1 MTRIRSLAGGLLLLG
16 LVCLVGCQDRRGDL
30 GAVTQEEFPV
40 YAEGQKSPALS
51 GWLEEPKAKPAQ
63 AAEVKP
69 TQPTQVA
76 MAPAPAAETVAVE
89 PAKTAE
95 AAKPAETEKPPAGE
109 IQGPAAPATPPAP
122 TPPAPP
128 AAETPEQRAERLLQ
142 EAKRFDS
149 VTDQARLAEAEAEF
163 QAGVKL
169 FNSCDYV
176 EAKRHFE
183 NAARL
188 NPANPQVQD
197 YLHKTRALLGVR
209 LDMFSAKLASL
220 EQAERVK
227 IQEQVV
233 VLVAALEEGRQ
244 DEERGSEVAIE
255 VADSGKQAILASQ
268 LDSLRQAQTRY
279 RRVKEILNWMP
290 PQVDLPNER
299 RVVEEALGRVQ
310 KKIVDKEDEISF
322 LRRQESAKLAEQQ
335 KMRDTELF
343 KQRINKLLE
352 EVTALYDRGE
362 YTASEKL
369 AKRILTLDPLNG
381 SADGWV
387 KKARTAQHASEKLA
401 IKEAYQEA
409 LTTTWESGEES
420 HIPYGDLLVYPA
432 NWDEVS
438 KRTERAVI
446 GKARGEEQWK
456 LDIRKK
462 LQRRVSFEF
471 VDTPLQEAVSFLR
484 SLTNVT
490 MIIDPK
496 VLEGGAPTIN
506 LRVTDMTLELALG
519 WILKLAELDFALKD
533 KAIFISK
540 KTSLVEDVELRI
552 YDVSDMTLIIQDM
565 PGPELQLQTLD
576 PSQDQQAGGGG
587 VANPFQAAAAAPTVT
602 AANIADMIRLHVRP
616 ESWDPTQGTSI
627 EERSGKLVVM
637 QRPEVHALIDQLLSN
652 FRATQ
657 KIMVNIEARF
667 LQLNQA
673 NLEEIGVEWSG
684 LEPSYGAGTPGRSG
698 DFGDLSS
705 IMTGTRIPGQGPGT
719 SPVPGFVSTPNNNT
733 TSSVVG
739 AIMTHNVNTAGGI
752 GGDAVIA
759 NNDIRNGGLGATIT
773 MLNNPQYQAMIKAL
787 AAREN
792 VTILLTPRLTVYN
805 TQRAHM
811 FVAEQASYIA
821 DYDISGDAYD
831 PVIRNVLSGV
841 VLDVRPTV
849 SSDRRYVTLEMRP
862 TVTEVTIGTPQ
873 FITALSFYQTGGFVV
888 GYWVNLPIY
897 FPRVDIRRVRTTVT
911 VPDGGILYLGGLYKN
926 IKFRSETGVPFLSDL
941 PVVGRVFRW
950 TNTEKGRSN
959 LAILVS
965 PRIILFNEEEA
976 KL

>member
-16 LVCLVGCQDRRGDL
+16 MMSLVGCQDRKGDL
-30 GAVTQEEFPV
+30 GAVTQEEFPG
-40 YAEGQKSPALS
+40 YAEGQKSPALA
-51 GWLEEPKAKPAQ
+51 GWLEEPKAKLAET
-63 AAEVKP
+63 AEVKP
-69 TQPTQVA
+69 TQVA
-76 MAPAPAAETVAVE
+76 MVPAPAAEAVPVE
-89 PAKTAE
+89 PAQPAKPAETAE
-95 AAKPAETEKPPAGE
+95 AAKPAETVNVEKAPAGE
-109 IQGPAAPATPPAP
+109 TQGPPAPATPPGP

-128 AAETPEQRAERLLQ
+128 VAETPEQRAERLLQ
-142 EAKRFDS
+142 DAKRFES
-149 VTDQARLAEAEAEF
+149 VGDQARLTEAEAEF
-163 QAGVKL
+163 QAGLKL
-169 FNSCDYV
+169 FNSCDFA

-188 NPANPQVQD
+188 NPAHPQVQD
-197 YLHKTRALLGVR
+197 NLRKVRALLGVR

-233 VLVAALEEGRQ
+233 VLVSALEEGRQ
-244 DEERGSEVAIE
+244 YEEKGSEVAIE
-255 VADSGKQAILASQ
+255 VADSGKEAILADQ
-268 LDSLRQAQTRY
+268 LGGLHQAQTRY

-299 RVVEEALGRVQ
+299 RMVEEALGRIQ
-310 KKIVDKEDEISF
+310 KKIADKEDEISF
-322 LRRQESAKLAEQQ
+322 LRRVQAAKLAEQQ
-335 KMRDTELF
+335 KLRDTELF

-352 EVTALYDRGE
+352 EASALYDRGE
-362 YTASEKL
+362 YTACEKL

-381 SADGWV
+381 AADGWI
-387 KKARTAQHASEKLA
+387 KKARSANHVGQKVA
-401 IKEAYQEA
+401 IREAYDEA
-409 LTTTWESGEES
+409 LTTTWEAGEEA

-432 NWDEVS
+432 SWDEIA

-446 GKARGEEQWK
+446 GKAKGEEQWK
-456 LDIRKK
+456 LDIRKR

-471 VDTPLQEAVSFLR
+471 VDTPLQEAISFLR

-540 KTSLVEDVELRI
+540 KTSLMEDVELRL

-576 PSQDQQAGGGG
+576 PSQDQAMGGGG
-587 VANPFQAAAAAPTVT
+587 AMANPFQAAAAAPTVT

-637 QRPEVHALIDQLLSN
+637 QRPEVHALIDQLLTN

-657 KIMVNIEARF
+657 KIMVNVEARF

-673 NLEEIGVEWSG
+673 NLEDIGVQFTG
-684 LEPSYGAGTPGRSG
+684 LQDTYPNTDNGLRGN
-698 DFGDLSS
+698 FGDMTSLGGAAPSRPGWVSS
-705 IMTGTRIPGQGPGT
+705 PGNVN
-719 SPVPGFVSTPNNNT
+719 SI
-733 TSSVVG
+733 VG
-739 AIMTHNVNTAGGI
+739 AITTADIGTAGGV
-752 GGDAVIA
+752 GGDAVIG
-759 NNDIRNGGLGATIT
+759 NTSQIRNGGLAATIT
-773 MLNNPQYQAMIKAL
+773 VLSDPQFQAMIKAL

-792 VTILLTPRLTVYN
+792 TTVLMTPRLTVYN

-811 FVAEQASYIA
+811 FVARQESYIA

-831 PVIRNVLSGV
+831 PVIRNVLAGV
-841 VLDVRPTV
+841 VLDLRPTV

-862 TVTEVTIGTPQ
+862 TVTEVR
-873 FITALSFYQTGGFVV
+873 ITAPTRIIVPTFYQTGGVVV
-888 GYWVNLPIY
+888 GYSVSLPIY
-897 FPRVDIRRVRTTVT
+897 FPQVDVRRVRTTAT

-926 IKFRSETGVPFLSDL
+926 IKFHSETGVPFLSDL
-941 PVVGRVFRW
+941 PVVGRLFRW
-950 TNTEKGRSN
+950 DIVEHGRSN

>member
-16 LVCLVGCQDRRGDL
+16 MVSLVGCHDRKGDL

-69 TQPTQVA
+69 TQVA

-109 IQGPAAPATPPAP
+109 VQGPAAPATPPGP
-122 TPPAPP
+122 TPPTPP

-142 EAKRFDS
+142 DAKGFQS
-149 VTDQARLAEAEAEF
+149 VTDQARLAQAEAEF

-188 NPANPQVQD
+188 NPTNPQVQD
-197 YLHKTRALLGVR
+197 YLHKVRALLGVR
-209 LDMFSAKLASL
+209 LDMFSQKLASL
-220 EQAERVK
+220 EQAERIK
-227 IQEQVV
+227 IQEQVM
-233 VLVAALEEGRQ
+233 VLVSALEEGRQ
-244 DEERGSEVAIE
+244 YEERGSEVAIE
-255 VADSGKQAILASQ
+255 VADSGKEAILASQ

-322 LRRQESAKLAEQQ
+322 LRRQEATKLAEQQ
-335 KMRDTELF
+335 KLRDTELF

-352 EVTALYDRGE
+352 QAAGLYDRGE
-362 YTASEKL
+362 YQACEKL

-387 KKARTAQHASEKLA
+387 KKARSAQHANERVA
-401 IKEAYQEA
+401 IREAYDEA
-409 LTTTWESGEES
+409 LTTTWEAAEES

-446 GKARGEEQWK
+446 GKAKGEEQWK
-456 LDIRKK
+456 MDIRKK

-540 KTSLVEDVELRI
+540 KTSLIEDVELRI
-552 YDVSDMTLIIQDM
+552 YDVSDMTLVIQDM
-565 PGPELQLQTLD
+565 PGPELQLQALD
-576 PSQDQQAGGGG
+576 PSQDQAGGGG

-637 QRPEVHALIDQLLSN
+637 QRPEVHALIDQLLAN

-673 NLEEIGVEWSG
+673 NLEEIGVEWGG
-684 LEPSYGAGTPGRSG
+684 LEPSYGAGTMGRNG
-698 DFGDLSS
+698 DFGDLTS
-705 IMTGTRIPGQGPGT
+705 IMSGAPARLAGQGPGNA
-719 SPVPGFVSTPNNNT
+719 PIPGFISRGNNNP
-733 TSSVVG
+733 TSTVVG
-739 AIMTHNVNTAGGI
+739 GMYTHQVNSAGGI
-752 GGDAVIA
+752 GGDAVIT
-759 NNDIRNGGLGATIT
+759 NTEIRNGGLAATIT
-773 MLNNPQYQAMIKAL
+773 ALNNPQYQAMIKAL

-792 VTILLTPRLTVYN
+792 VTVLLTPRLTVYN

-811 FVAEQASYIA
+811 FVANQESYIA

-862 TVTEVTIGTPQ
+862 TVTEVQIGNPEFLTV
-873 FITALSFYQTGGFVV
+873 LNMYQIGGWLVT
-888 GYWVNLPIY
+888 YWIRLPIY

-941 PVVGRVFRW
+941 PVIGRVFRW
-950 TNTEKGRSN
+950 NVTEKGRSN